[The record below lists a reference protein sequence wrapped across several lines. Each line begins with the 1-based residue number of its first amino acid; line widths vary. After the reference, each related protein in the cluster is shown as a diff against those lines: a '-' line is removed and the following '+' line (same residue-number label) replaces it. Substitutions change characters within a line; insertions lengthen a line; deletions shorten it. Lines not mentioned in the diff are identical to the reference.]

1 MRMRKKKHRDERI
14 ENCGALVIKEP
25 FPKGRWKEVF
35 GNENKIY
42 LEIGCGK
49 GRFIT
54 ETAKQNP
61 NINFIAIEK
70 NMDVALLAMEKA
82 YDAGLTNIRFICDNV
97 DRIEEMI
104 LSGECSRL
112 YINFCDP
119 WHKYKHAKRRLTH
132 RRYIEIYRNLLP
144 EGGEIHFK
152 TDNKPLF
159 EFSLNEFCD
168 SNVKLKNIS
177 LDLHA
182 KPCEWNVMTE
192 YEQLFS
198 EKGMPIYRLEA
209 VFVSTKTEE
218 K

>member
-14 ENCGALVIKEP
+14 ENCSEIVIKEP
-25 FPKGRWKEVF
+25 FPKGRWHEIF
-35 GNENKIY
+35 GSQNKIY

-54 ETAKQNP
+54 ETAKNNP
-61 NINFIAIEK
+61 EINFIAIEK

-82 YDAGLTNIRFICDNV
+82 GEMGLSNIRFICNNADLLETIV
-97 DRIEEMI
+97 APE
-104 LSGECSRL
+104 ECSRI

-119 WHKYKHAKRRLTH
+119 WHKTKHAKRRLTH
-132 RRYIEIYRNLLP
+132 RRYIELYKKLLP
-144 EGGEIHFK
+144 PGGEIHFK
-152 TDNKPLF
+152 TDNKNLF

-168 SNVKLKNIS
+168 MNIKLKNIS

-192 YEQLFS
+192 YEQQFS
-198 EKGMPIYRLEA
+198 TQGMPIYRLEA
-209 VFVSTKTEE
+209 VFN
-218 K
+218 